1 MVISLGWQFLI
12 VVFLLAVGVSA
23 SGAVVLDGKLGPS
36 GPLSG
41 PNYDITAGLGR
52 TVGNNLFHSFAQF
65 TLETGD
71 VATFSGPPNIQNI
84 LSRVT
89 GGSASSIDGTIRSSI
104 TGANFFLINPAGV
117 VFGPN
122 AAVDVTGAFAASTAS
137 YLKLAD
143 GARFAAALDADD
155 SMLSTAPVAAFG
167 FLDGSAGS
175 VTVHGSLQVPGG
187 KTLTVVGGDITV
199 DGGHLVAANGLV
211 NLVSAKTAGEVAIDP
226 VTAAVNA
233 SSIGVQ
239 GRIEMNNAALVDVSG
254 EGGGQIVIRGG
265 QLVVDGLGTS
275 VKAET
280 LGAQNGRGIDI
291 ALTEGFEVRNGG
303 LVTTSTSGAG
313 KGGDITITAPSIVL
327 DGDSFDDTP
336 HITSETFSP
345 AMGGTGGQII
355 LHADSLTL
363 RDAAEISTST
373 YGPANAGTIDITA
386 TSVRLLGSDF
396 ALTQIAANANPLV
409 GDGGAGGDIVIHADS
424 VEINNVNAQL
434 SAITFGSGNAGLI
447 DVQTP
452 SLTLKG
458 GSILVTT
465 AFTGNGGAVRI
476 NGGSVTLD
484 QMNGSP
490 SAIAALTAG
499 AGLGGNITLN
509 LTGTL
514 QLLNGSFISSDTLGA
529 NDGGSINIHAQSIRL
544 DTGASIRGASPN
556 PFGLDNPGRAGAISI
571 SADNSILLNSQTVDS
586 QTVISTS
593 APQSSGGNITLSA
606 GSEVQLVQ
614 SQITSQAGPG
624 GGGNIMVSAPTQVY
638 LLDSTFTAQA
648 VGDGGNLSV
657 TGPVFFILNNG
668 GLISKSSSANG
679 GNISILSDF
688 FFQSASLI
696 DASAPFGLPGTVSV
710 SAPQVDLS
718 GSLIGL
724 PSNLLGTET
733 QLRPDCGVRLTGNI
747 SSFIV
752 LGRGGLPIQPGG
764 FVPSGAIPPGDEEN

>member
-1 MVISLGWQFLI
+1 MEIGHRWQLLI
-12 VVFLLAVGVSA
+12 VVFLLAAGVSA

-41 PNYDITAGLGR
+41 PNYNITADLGR
-52 TVGNNLFHSFAQF
+52 RVGNNLFHSFAQF
-65 TLETGD
+65 SLDAGD

-122 AAVDVTGAFAASTAS
+122 AAVDVSGSFAVSTAS

-155 SMLSTAPVAAFG
+155 SMLSTAPVVAFG

-175 VTVHGSLQVPGG
+175 VTVKGSLQVSEG
-187 KTLTVVGGDITV
+187 KTLTVVGGDTSV
-199 DGGHLVAANGLV
+199 DGGHLVAPNGLV
-211 NLVSAKTAGEVAIDP
+211 NLVSAKAAGEVAIDP

-239 GRIEMNNAALVDVSG
+239 GRIEVNNAALVDVSG
-254 EGGGQIVIRGG
+254 EGGGQVVIRGG
-265 QLVVDGLGTS
+265 QLVVDGLGTAI
-275 VKAET
+275 KAET

-291 ALTEGFEVRNGG
+291 ALTEGLEVRNGG

-313 KGGDITITAPSIVL
+313 KGGDIKITAPSIVL
-327 DGDSFDDTP
+327 DGDSFDDTSR
-336 HITSETFSP
+336 ITSETFSP
-345 AMGGTGGQII
+345 ATGGTGGQII

-373 YGPANAGTIDITA
+373 YGSANAGAINITA
-386 TSVRLLGSDF
+386 SSVQLLGSDF
-396 ALTQIAANANPLV
+396 ALTDIIANANPLV
-409 GDGGAGGDIVIHADS
+409 GNGGAGGDIVIKADS
-424 VEINNVNAQL
+424 VEIVNGAQL
-434 SAITFGSGNAGLI
+434 AALTVGAGNAGI
-447 DVQTP
+447 ININTP
-452 SLTLKG
+452 SLTMQG
-458 GSILVTT
+458 GAIGVST
-465 AFTGNGGAVRI
+465 AVTGNGGEVRI
-476 NGGSVTLD
+476 SGGTLTMDQVNGFPSVIT
-484 QMNGSP
+484 
-490 SAIAALTAG
+490 ALTTG
-499 AGLGGNITLN
+499 NGLGGNIMLN

-514 QLLNGSFISSDTLGA
+514 QLLNGSYISSDTLGV
-529 NDGGSINIHAQSIRL
+529 NDGGSINIHAQSISL
-544 DTGASIRGASPN
+544 YTGASIRCASPN
-556 PFGLDNPGRAGAISI
+556 PNGLPNPGRAGAISI
-571 SADNSILLNSQTVDS
+571 NADKSILLNGQTV
-586 QTVISTS
+586 VSTS
-593 APQSSGGNITLSA
+593 APDSSGGNISLGA
-606 GSEVQLVQ
+606 GTDIQLVN
-614 SQITSQAGPG
+614 SQITAQAGPG
-624 GGGNIMVSAPTQVY
+624 GGGNITVSAPSQVY

-657 TGPVFFILNNG
+657 TGPVFFILNHG
-668 GLISKSSSANG
+668 DLISKSSSANG

-688 FFQSASLI
+688 FFQSAGLI

-710 SAPQVDLS
+710 SAPEVDLS

-764 FVPSGAIPPGDEEN
+764 FVPSGAIPPNDEEN